1 MTLVFGKEPLYH
13 VCVRVRHKKRR
24 VLLNVSLQVD
34 IESSAEQSTSRR
46 QISQQAFPEGEGRL
60 FFDRDPGVF
69 RVNDK
74 YFRF

>member
-1 MTLVFGKEPLYH
+1 MTLAFGKEPLYH

-34 IESSAEQSTSRR
+34 IESSAEQSPSRR
-46 QISQQAFPEGEGRL
+46 QISQQAFPEGERL
-60 FFDRDPGVF
+60 FFDRDPDVF